1 MCSSLV
7 DALPLPTSLAAESTG
22 TSPVSDHKVPAD
34 FGSYSSAE
42 DVVADLLEKVSRK
55 LSSDVSH
62 ARSVTVPPYP
72 SMDTA
77 ATIKFVDCRLHMPAV
92 CTLYMYT
99 KVGHGRILGIFCTN
113 LERMYC
119 TRRVGVYSQFYSTIN
134 F

>member
-7 DALPLPTSLAAESTG
+7 DAPPLPTSLAAESTG

-34 FGSYSSAE
+34 FGSYCSAE
-42 DVVADLLEKVSRK
+42 DIVADLLEKVSRK
-55 LSSDVSH
+55 LRSSDVSH

-77 ATIKFVDCRLHMPAV
+77 ASVKFVDCRLHMHAV

-99 KVGHGRILGIFCTN
+99 KVGHGRILGIFV
-113 LERMYC
+113 R
-119 TRRVGVYSQFYSTIN
+119 I
-134 F
+134 